1 MSVSFCIPL
10 SIISSTIT
18 LGLKRHMT
26 ICSHS
31 PKIIYSVAR
40 SSFLLIDDSFSDK
53 NVKIFMRAYV
63 FFFYSF
69 LASVWE
75 HLTMLVISWMRS
87 A

>member
-26 ICSHS
+26 IRSHS

-53 NVKIFMRAYV
+53 KCQNIHSCMC
-63 FFFYSF
+63 FFFSILF
-69 LASVWE
+69 
-75 HLTMLVISWMRS
+75 
-87 A
+87 